1 MNKEI
6 IVYGLDELD
15 KAVNA
20 LYRYL
25 APCKLFTFEGSL
37 GAGKTTLIR
46 AFLKKC
52 GVTEDIT
59 SPTFTYMNIYEN
71 VEGQR
76 FYHFDLYRLED
87 IREFYAA
94 GFQEYLYQA
103 DSWALIEWP
112 KIIKPLIQK
121 GVCEVEIEHKN
132 SDKREL
138 TIITR

>member
-1 MNKEI
+1 MNKEMI
-6 IVYGLDELD
+6 LYGLNELD
-15 KAVNA
+15 SVVDA

-25 APCKLFTFEGSL
+25 DTCNIFTFEGSL

-52 GVTEDIT
+52 GIEDDIT

-71 VEGQR
+71 DQGKL
-76 FYHFDLYRLED
+76 FYHFDLYRLQD
-87 IREFYAA
+87 IREFYLA
-94 GFQEYLYQA
+94 GFQEYLYQP

-112 KIIKPLIQK
+112 GVIESILQK
-121 GVCEVEIEHKN
+121 GICKVEITYKN

-138 TIITR
+138 TITSR